1 MHSDKARELLKK
13 HVEGT
18 LTEEEKAVLES
29 WYLHEARQRDLPS
42 DLENIEEYLDDSDH
56 HRENRN
62 VFRWVGIAASVL
74 LVMAMSFYKWNSKE
88 PDQITEEVIKNDAL
102 PGDFRAQLTLANGE
116 NILLGT
122 ARNGKLAQEGSTS
135 ITKTKE
141 GEITYEFGVKEKGS
155 ESGFNTVK
163 TPKAGQFQVILS
175 DGSVAWLNAESSIRF
190 PSAFSADERVVEVS
204 GEVYFEVNKAVN
216 AGKKIPF
223 RVKSGSQTVEVLGT
237 RFNINSYGDEGV
249 IKTTLLEGSIQVNA
263 NVRKDKGI
271 VLRPGQQAQLSS
283 RQALKVSEVNTSQ
296 VMAWKEGYFRFE
308 GIGIK
313 ELMQHVSRWYDM
325 EIEYQGEVG
334 EHEFVGEI
342 SRSTRLSSVLK
353 ILEAG
358 GIKFRVEG
366 KKIIVTE

>member
-29 WYLHEARQRDLPS
+29 WYLNEARQQDLPS
-42 DLENIEEYLDDSDH
+42 DLENIEEYLDESH
-56 HRENRN
+56 EGKVNRN
-62 VFRWVGIAASVL
+62 AFRWVAIAASVL
-74 LVMAMSFYKWNSKE
+74 LVMALSFYKWTSTE
-88 PDQITEEVIKNDAL
+88 TSQIAEKALENDAL

-135 ITKTKE
+135 IIKTKE
-141 GEITYEFGVKEKGS
+141 GEITYASGTQNKDS
-155 ESGFNTVK
+155 ESVFNTIR
-163 TPKAGQFQVILS
+163 TPKSGQFQIVLS
-175 DGSVAWLNAESSIRF
+175 DGSVVWLNAESSIRF
-190 PSAFSADERVVEVS
+190 PAAFSPEERLVEVT
-204 GEVYFEVNKAVN
+204 GEVYFEVNKAYN
-216 AGKKIPF
+216 LGKRIPF
-223 RVKSGSQTVEVLGT
+223 RVMSGNQTVEVLGT

-296 VMAWKEGYFRFE
+296 VMAWKEGYFRFD

-342 SRSTRLSSVLK
+342 SRNTRLSSVLK

>member
-18 LTEEEKAVLES
+18 LTEEEKAMLES
-29 WYLHEARQRDLPS
+29 WYLHEAKQNELYVDS
-42 DLENIEEYLDDSDH
+42 EAIEEYLDESH
-56 HRENRN
+56 ESTKRN
-62 VFRWVGIAASVL
+62 FYRWAGIAAGI
-74 LVMAMSFYKWNSKE
+74 VMVFALSFYKWNSTK
-88 PDQITEEVIKNDAL
+88 TEDIAQEIIKNDAL
-102 PGDFRAQLTLANGE
+102 PGDYRAELTLASGE
-116 NILLGT
+116 TILLGKAKT
-122 ARNGKLAQEGSTS
+122 GKLAQEGSTS
-135 ITKTKE
+135 IIKTKD
-141 GEITYEFGVKEKGS
+141 GEITYDS
-155 ESGFNTVK
+155 ESLSNTTGGLNTIQ
-163 TPKAGQFQVILS
+163 TPKAGQFQVVLS

-190 PSAFSADERVVEVS
+190 PSAFASDERVVEVS

-223 RVKSGSQTVEVLGT
+223 RVKSGNQIVEVLGT

-263 NVRKDKGI
+263 NLKKGI
-271 VLRPGQQAQLSS
+271 ILKPGQQSQLSS
-283 RQALKVSEVNTSQ
+283 KQALKVSDVNTSQ

-313 ELMQHVSRWYDM
+313 ELMQHISRWYDM

-342 SRSTRLSSVLK
+342 PRNTRLSAVLK
-353 ILEAG
+353 ILEAS
-358 GIKFRVEG
+358 GIKFKVEG